1 MTTVRPPR
9 PLLGRNLEGETRLE
23 GWLFT
28 AVLFL
33 GALLSLVPIYW
44 MVRSALMVRGDHFLT
59 PVPLVP
65 PAVTLRAF
73 ADLADVPHLPRQ
85 FLNTFLVVG
94 LSTVNA
100 LVVNTLAA
108 YALARLRFHGRN
120 LVFLLFIV
128 TILIPAQIS
137 VVPLFL
143 VVRELGM
150 VDTYLGMILPLN
162 SSGFFIFL
170 LRQFFLRIPQDIEDA
185 ALLDGANRLQV
196 LWHIVLPLSR
206 PALAVV
212 ALTNMVWYWDEY
224 LWPLIVT
231 RSEEIRPA
239 AVAIPQLLGAVYAE
253 QDPSLLAAALLVLT
267 LPVVVAT
274 LVGMDA
280 FVRGISAGGV
290 KQ

>member
-1 MTTVRPPR
+1 MFARLR
-9 PLLGRNLEGETRLE
+9 RRNLDGETRLE
-23 GWLFT
+23 TLLLNGL
-28 AVLFL
+28 AVG
-33 GALLSLVPIYW
+33 GALLSLIPLYW
-44 MVRSALMVRGDHFLT
+44 LVRSSLMLRGDHFLT

-65 PAVTLRAF
+65 PRLTLDAF
-73 ADLADVPHLPRQ
+73 RELADVPLLPRQ

-94 LSTVNA
+94 LSTLNS

-108 YALARLRFHGRN
+108 YALARMQFHGRN
-120 LVFLLFIV
+120 FVFFLFLV
-128 TILIPAQIS
+128 TIMIPTQIS

-143 VVRELGM
+143 VVRELRM
-150 VDTYLGMILPLN
+150 FDTYWGMILPLQ

-170 LRQFFLRIPQDIEDA
+170 LRQFFLRIPRDIEDA

-196 LWHIVLPLSR
+196 LWQIILPLSR

-212 ALTNMVWYWDEY
+212 ALTNMVWYWDDY

-231 RSEEIRPA
+231 KSAEIRPA
-239 AVAIPQLLGAVYAE
+239 AVAIPRLLGAIYSE

-267 LPVVVAT
+267 LPVVIAT
-274 LVGMDA
+274 LWGMDA
-280 FVRGISAGGV
+280 FVRGITAGGM

>member
-1 MTTVRPPR
+1 MLTRLR
-9 PLLGRNLEGETRLE
+9 RRNLDGETRFETL
-23 GWLFT
+23 LFN
-28 AVLFL
+28 AVLL
-33 GALLSLVPIYW
+33 AGALLSLIPLYW
-44 MVRSALMVRGDHFLT
+44 LVRSALMLRGDHFLT

-65 PAVTLRAF
+65 PRLTLEAF
-73 ADLADVPHLPRQ
+73 RELTDVPDLPRQ

-94 LSTVNA
+94 LSTVNS

-108 YALARLRFHGRN
+108 YALARMRFHGRN
-120 LVFLLFIV
+120 VVFFLFLI
-128 TILIPAQIS
+128 TIMIPTQIS

-143 VVRELGM
+143 VVRELRM
-150 VDTYLGMILPLN
+150 FDTYWGMILPLQ

-170 LRQFFLRIPQDIEDA
+170 LRQFFLRIPRDIEDA

-196 LWHIVLPLSR
+196 LWQIILPLSR

-212 ALTNMVWYWDEY
+212 ALTNMVWHWDDY

-231 RSEEIRPA
+231 RSDEIRPA
-239 AVAIPQLLGAVYAE
+239 AVAIPRLLGAIYAE

-267 LPVVVAT
+267 LPVVLVT
-274 LVGMDA
+274 LWGMDA
-280 FVRGISAGGV
+280 FVKGISAGGM